1 MVKIKNFLYGTAV
14 LVASV
19 AALYGFTLVDRSQP
33 QQQQQQVQ
41 FAGHGRLGGQGS
53 RGASQ
58 YAYQQGFS

>member
-19 AALYGFTLVDRSQP
+19 AALYGFTLVERS
-33 QQQQQQVQ
+33 
-41 FAGHGRLGGQGS
+41 AGRQAPAVTYTGGGRLGGQGT

-58 YAYQQGFS
+58 YAYTEGFS